1 VTALLELTGV
11 AKSFPSRDG
20 RGTVKAVDGVTLHVM
35 AGETFGI
42 VGESGCGK
50 STLARLMLRLIE
62 PSAGAVRFDGV
73 DLLAL
78 DRRALRARRRHMQLV
93 FQDPY
98 ASLDPRMT
106 VGAIVA
112 EPLVIHGVGDRA
124 ARRARVAALL
134 ALVGLEADAVTRYP
148 HEFSGGQ
155 RQRIGIARAI
165 ALEPKLVVADEPVS
179 ALDVSVQSQ
188 ILNLLVGLKGRLGLS
203 YVFISHDLAVIE
215 YMSDRVAVMYLGRVV
230 EQAPTDELFRAP
242 AHPYTQG
249 LLAAIPDPDPGHERG
264 PAAIIGDIPSPEHP
278 PFGCPFHPRC
288 PRAIERCRSEPP
300 GLRPIGPNHLAACH
314 LA

>member
-1 VTALLELTGV
+1 
-11 AKSFPSRDG
+11 
-20 RGTVKAVDGVTLHVM
+20 
-35 AGETFGI
+35 
-42 VGESGCGK
+42 
-50 STLARLMLRLIE
+50 MLRLIE
-62 PSAGAVRFDGV
+62 PSAGRLRFDGM

-78 DRRALRARRRHMQLV
+78 DGARLRAARRHMQLV

-112 EPLVIHGVGDRA
+112 EPLVIHGVGRGA
-124 ARRARVAALL
+124 ERRARVAALL
-134 ALVGLEADAVTRYP
+134 ALVGLDADAARRYP

-165 ALEPKLVVADEPVS
+165 ALEPRLVVADEPVS

-188 ILNLLVGLKGRLGLS
+188 ILNLLVELKTRLGLS

-230 EQAPTDELFRAP
+230 ELADAEALFRAP
-242 AHPYTQG
+242 AHPYTEG
-249 LLAAIPDPDPGHERG
+249 LLTAIPDPDPERSRRR
-264 PAAIIGDIPSPEHP
+264 PAISGDIPNPEHP
-278 PFGCPFHPRC
+278 PPGCPFHPRC
-288 PRAIERCRSEPP
+288 PRAVERCRAEAPV
-300 GLRPIGPNHLAACH
+300 LRPVGAASRHWAACH
-314 LA
+314 LV